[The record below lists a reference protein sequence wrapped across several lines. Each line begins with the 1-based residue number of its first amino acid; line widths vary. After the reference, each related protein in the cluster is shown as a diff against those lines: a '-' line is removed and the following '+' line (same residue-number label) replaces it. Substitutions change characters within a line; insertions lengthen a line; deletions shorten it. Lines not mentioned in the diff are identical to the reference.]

1 MAKCEFC
8 GREML
13 TSNGCSF
20 TKVIL
25 ADGRKF
31 KRMKV
36 GEEGWVDVGSHCPDC
51 CAMYGGYH
59 HFGCDVERCPIC
71 GGQQISCD
79 CNIEFLEK

>member
-1 MAKCEFC
+1 M
-8 GREML
+8 
-13 TSNGCSF
+13 
-20 TKVIL
+20 
-25 ADGRKF
+25 F
-31 KRMKV
+31 KLRFFV
-36 GEEGWVDVGSHCPDC
+36 HCEGWVDVGSHCSDC